1 MADTRPAPLLDT
13 PSLTLGATPAPR
25 PFDWAV
31 RRPVLAALALIG
43 VIVLLALWT
52 APEWS

>member
-13 PSLTLGATPAPR
+13 PSLTLGAGPR
-25 PFDWAV
+25 PFDWAA
-31 RRPVLAALALIG
+31 RRPLLAALALIG